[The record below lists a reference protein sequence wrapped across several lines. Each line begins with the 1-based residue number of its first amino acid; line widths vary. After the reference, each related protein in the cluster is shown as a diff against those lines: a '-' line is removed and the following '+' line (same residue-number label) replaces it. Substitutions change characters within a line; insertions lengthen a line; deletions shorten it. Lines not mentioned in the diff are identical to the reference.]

1 MSKRWVGFFTEVSD
15 AKIAHICRPRLIR
28 IITSTN
34 WSIHDLILVD
44 CEYSCVQPCAVAIL
58 SVAIAPEF
66 HLVIQEGSNGEVYNM
81 AIRGE
86 LAENSMPDMI

>member
-15 AKIAHICRPRLIR
+15 ANIAHICRPRLIR

-44 CEYSCVQPCAVAIL
+44 CKYSCVRPCVMAIL
-58 SVAIAPEF
+58 SVTLAPEF

-86 LAENSMPDMI
+86 SAKSSRFDTI